1 MPILAI
7 ILGLLVL
14 AILII
19 LAIAATKPAT
29 FSIQRTTD
37 IDAAPDTIFPL
48 INDFHNWRD
57 WSPWEALDPDLKRKM
72 GGAESGRGAVYEW
85 DGNKKVGNGRME
97 ITEAV
102 APNKVVIKLDFLK
115 PFEAHNVA
123 RFTMEPRGGK
133 TRLNWEM
140 TGPSPFMSK
149 VMQVFMNFDTMVG
162 KDFEKGL
169 ASIKAIAERKRLAGS

>member
-1 MPILAI
+1 MQILVIILA
-7 ILGLLVL
+7 LAVL
-14 AILII
+14 AILLI

-29 FSIQRTTD
+29 FTIQRTTD
-37 IDAAPDTIFPL
+37 IDAAPDAIFPL

-57 WSPWEALDPDLKRKM
+57 WSPWEALDPDLKRKTS
-72 GGAESGRGAVYEW
+72 GAESGRGAVYEW
-85 DGNKKVGNGRME
+85 EGNKKVGSGRME

-102 APNKVVIKLDFLK
+102 APSKVVIKLDFLK

-123 RFTMEPRGGK
+123 RFTMEPQGGK
-133 TRLNWEM
+133 TRLNWAM

-149 VMQVFMNFDTMVG
+149 VMQVFMDFDKMVG

>member
-1 MPILAI
+1 MQLLVIILA
-7 ILGLLVL
+7 LAVL
-14 AILII
+14 AVLVI

-29 FSIQRTTD
+29 FSISRTTD

-72 GGAESGRGAVYEW
+72 SGAESGQGAVYEW
-85 DGNKKVGNGRME
+85 DGNKKVGSGRME
-97 ITEAV
+97 IIEVT
-102 APNKVVIKLDFLK
+102 APNKVVIKLDFLT

-123 RFTMEPRGGK
+123 RFTMEPKGGE

-149 VMQVFMNFDTMVG
+149 VMQVFMNFDKMVG

-169 ASIKAIAERKRLAGS
+169 ASLKAIAERKRLSGS